1 MVVASLATE
10 TSMID
15 VATKQVRE
23 NGYGPAHR

>member
-1 MVVASLATE
+1 MVVVSLAPG

-15 VATKQVRE
+15 VATKQLRE